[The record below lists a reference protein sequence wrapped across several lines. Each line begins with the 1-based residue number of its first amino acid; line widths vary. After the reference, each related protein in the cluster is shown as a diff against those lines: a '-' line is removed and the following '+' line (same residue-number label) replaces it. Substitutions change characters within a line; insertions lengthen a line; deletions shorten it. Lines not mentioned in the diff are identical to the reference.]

1 MLCPGGFGMKFG
13 RSVALSL
20 FGIVLLGGAWHSAGA
35 QAALYGE
42 FSVSDLHN
50 LVSTDYL
57 YGGTAGVLYDGPTI
71 FKHVLVSANI
81 QGRFLRKSQSAP
93 LTAEL
98 YNGVAIGPR
107 FSVPLKHGISPYGE
121 FLVGF
126 ARYNSGA
133 IGGSTTDS
141 TIEINAGVAKRLTP
155 HFDLVADYSYAQ
167 YYGLGGEYNPK
178 TYSVGG
184 IFHFTKR

>member
-1 MLCPGGFGMKFG
+1 MKFG
-13 RSVALSL
+13 RLVVFLL
-20 FGIVLLGGAWHSAGA
+20 VVIVPLGGAWHSAKA
-35 QAALYGE
+35 QVALYGE

-71 FKHVLVSANI
+71 FKHVLVSADV

-98 YNGVAIGPR
+98 YNGVTLGPR
-107 FSVPLKHGISPYGE
+107 FSVPLKHGISPFGE

-133 IGGSTTDS
+133 VGGATTDS

-155 HFDLVADYSYAQ
+155 RLDLVADYSYAQ
-167 YYGLGGEYNPK
+167 YYGLGGQYNPK
-178 TYSVGG
+178 TYSIGG
-184 IFHFTKR
+184 VFHFTKR